1 MAISGVLTGAPY
13 FAAIS
18 GLKTGA
24 DLVHVFCE
32 QQAGQVIKSYSPE
45 LIVHPV
51 LDTEYVLEEI
61 DQWLPRLHCAVI
73 GKTQKR
79 SAISPLKED
88 LFLFT
93 LNSCTPEFF
102 LLLYQTG
109 FTVASIIP
117 FLKCHFKLITY
128 IPPLSAPVTRGYF
141 GLSLFVLIEVALF
154 LDLAS

>member
-1 MAISGVLTGAPY
+1 MKKQSLVWTHWPYLVYETGAPY

-73 GKTQKR
+73 GKTPKN
-79 SAISPLKED
+79 SPLKED
-88 LFLFT
+88 L
-93 LNSCTPEFF
+93 PKPVR
-102 LLLYQTG
+102 Y
-109 FTVASIIP
+109 IIKIARKLMAWN
-117 FLKCHFKLITY
+117 LKSGEEIKSGTSFNN
-128 IPPLSAPVTRGYF
+128 F
-141 GLSLFVLIEVALF
+141 DLF
-154 LDLAS
+154 LDSTKVGKVVRYKFLSCWKFAIS